1 MFNPFFQIYSA
12 KRGIMMHY
20 KYKFEVKFKNDICY
34 NKINDIKKL
43 EFLALAFY
51 VTNSSKYLLFLSNY
65 Q

>member
-1 MFNPFFQIYSA
+1 M
-12 KRGIMMHY
+12 
-20 KYKFEVKFKNDICY
+20 CY

-65 Q
+65 QQSNLEFLLG